1 MKLLSHF
8 KYLILLFPLNLL
20 AHPDHQEIVFS
31 SDTSANDS
39 YVMWLALT
47 GIILC
52 LTVAYTTTRQLQKI
66 VSRSESHSIDE

>member
-1 MKLLSHF
+1 MKLLSHI

-20 AHPDHQEIVFS
+20 AHPGHQEIVFT
-31 SDTSANDS
+31 SDTSTNDS

-52 LTVAYTTTRQLQKI
+52 LAVAYTKTRQMQKI
-66 VSRSESHSIDE
+66 VSSNKSHSVNE